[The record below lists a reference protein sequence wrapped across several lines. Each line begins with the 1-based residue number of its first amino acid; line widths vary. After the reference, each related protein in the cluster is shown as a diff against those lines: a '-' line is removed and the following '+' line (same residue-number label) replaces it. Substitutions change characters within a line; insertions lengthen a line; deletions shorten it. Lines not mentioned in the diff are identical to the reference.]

1 MLFFISG
8 ISMSIG
14 VNSYLRKQREKERAM
29 AFFHT
34 ALPTAREKVI
44 THLGLVVA
52 SCWRLSH
59 LLAIGVLFNIIRV
72 HLSLFALACACAC
85 VRLCVCVCV

>member
-14 VNSYLRKQREKERAM
+14 VNSYLRKQREKERAVS
-29 AFFHT
+29 FFHT
-34 ALPTAREKVI
+34 SPPSATDKLM
-44 THLGLVVA
+44 THFGLVLA

-59 LLAIGVLFNIIRV
+59 LLAIGVIFNVIRV
-72 HLSLFALACACAC
+72 CSRHSAMCIA
-85 VRLCVCVCV
+85 VVVV